1 MRRNADASRPPNG
14 PAATRPS
21 RADGQ
26 ASGVAGYASLQ
37 VGEIVTMNRT
47 DIPAPRAPG
56 AVAAPAPVPDAE
68 LVARVCR
75 GDLNAYG
82 TIMRRYNR
90 RLYRAARSILA
101 HDGDAEDAV
110 QDAYVAAYYKLHTF
124 AEPHDL
130 GAWLTRIAVNE
141 AYMKLR
147 KRRPLVSLDEG
158 GERESERDELHARH
172 GADPAG
178 HAEAEQA
185 RRLLEAAIDRLPDGF
200 RAVFVL
206 RALEQMDIAE
216 TAACLQLNEATV
228 KTRYHRARNL
238 LRADLL
244 ARLSVDSVDAF
255 AFDGA
260 RCDRIVQ
267 RVSAQLTTTHGPPNA

>member
-1 MRRNADASRPPNG
+1 MHHDAEFDRSPKA
-14 PAATRPS
+14 AATAGS
-21 RADGQ
+21 SGGDG
-26 ASGVAGYASLQ
+26 
-37 VGEIVTMNRT
+37 
-47 DIPAPRAPG
+47 PAPRAAGYSPHRVG
-56 AVAAPAPVPDAE
+56 GEVAMQRSETPVPREAGTVPDAE

-75 GDLNAYG
+75 GDLGAYG

-90 RLYRAARSILA
+90 RLYRAARGILA

-141 AYMKLR
+141 ACMKLR
-147 KRRPLVSLDEG
+147 KRRPQTSLDEDG
-158 GERESERDELHARH
+158 SGREPLHTHH

-185 RRLLEAAIDRLPDGF
+185 RRLLEAAIDRLPDAF

-206 RALEQMDIAE
+206 RALEQMDVAE

-267 RVSAQLTTTHGPPNA
+267 RVGARLTATHGPPNA